1 MNLCRPP
8 VPEEEGGRGLSG
20 RSPTTYVV
28 GYILSPL
35 RGCAGPRQR
44 GLPMRSRT
52 LRLAVPASLA
62 LLGAGL
68 LSGCLF
74 IPTFNATIEGKNVAG
89 EVGDADSRKPARVDH
104 ATIQDVYR
112 VLGPPQ
118 FATDD
123 G

>member
-1 MNLCRPP
+1 
-8 VPEEEGGRGLSG
+8 
-20 RSPTTYVV
+20 
-28 GYILSPL
+28 
-35 RGCAGPRQR
+35 
-44 GLPMRSRT
+44 MRSKT
-52 LRLAVPASLA
+52 LRLAVPVSLA

-118 FATDD
+118 YATDD
-123 G
+123 GLRVAYSWRVLNGYWIGLCFGPQEGERLLILN